1 MANQN
6 SQRPTESELEILR
19 VLWER
24 GPSTVRDVH
33 SVLSKKRGVGYTTV
47 LKLMQIMF
55 EKRLVARNESQ
66 RAHIYSARVKEDV
79 TKRRILRDLVDGVFG
94 GATEQLVLQALNARR
109 VTPEEIESIRRMLD
123 DYEMDQQSRS
133 EHDR

>member
-1 MANQN
+1 
-6 SQRPTESELEILR
+6 
-19 VLWER
+19 
-24 GPSTVRDVH
+24 
-33 SVLSKKRGVGYTTV
+33 
-47 LKLMQIMF
+47 LMQIMF